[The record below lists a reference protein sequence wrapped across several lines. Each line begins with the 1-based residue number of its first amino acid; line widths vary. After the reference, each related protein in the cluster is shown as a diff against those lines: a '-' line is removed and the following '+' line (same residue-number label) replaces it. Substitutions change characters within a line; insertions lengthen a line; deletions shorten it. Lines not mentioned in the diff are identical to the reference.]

1 MKKLISSPV
10 FLLILIINFSHIH
23 ICRLCKTTYKTIKSK
38 SNGIDKNKI
47 PPVYS

>member
-23 ICRLCKTTYKTIKSK
+23 YVAYAKLLIKQ
-38 SNGIDKNKI
+38 
-47 PPVYS
+47 